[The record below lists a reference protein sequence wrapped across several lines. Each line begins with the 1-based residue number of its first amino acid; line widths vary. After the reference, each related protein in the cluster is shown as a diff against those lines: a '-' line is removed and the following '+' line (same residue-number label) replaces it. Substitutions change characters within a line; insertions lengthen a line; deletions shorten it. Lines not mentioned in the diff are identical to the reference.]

1 MATWQ
6 DGGKLYFDTNGGG
19 YVDMNTGQRYY
30 NDGSGSAI
38 APTVGTATN
47 LLSRWS
53 GNAMPDMSAAQSNQ
67 ALAGWQP
74 NMIPG
79 NQNEYNPFSSDKATS
94 LGVNWGSGTTGDTG
108 ANYGASSGSSGGAS
122 WGGSAATSTPYGGS
136 TLGSSISGTSLQE
149 NPYLKQMGDYLTS
162 QMTDAFNTKV
172 APQISRGAVL
182 SGGFGGSRQGVIEAN
197 ANNDLQNNIGAA
209 LANLYGNGYNTATSY
224 DLGLRNNQLGYD
236 NLDRNINND
245 NLGWQLQGA
254 NFGLGLYNQLLNNDT
269 NQYNTGTTVQNA
281 PMNYWQNFTNQA
293 NALGNGYSTTTGT
306 QNYGS
311 NPLLSAYGG
320 SQMFG
325 GMFNNNNSY
334 NANANRGTYGTN
346 WGTGDSYGNYDYGAF
361 L

>member
-1 MATWQ
+1 M
-6 DGGKLYFDTNGGG
+6 
-19 YVDMNTGQRYY
+19 
-30 NDGSGSAI
+30 
-38 APTVGTATN
+38 
-47 LLSRWS
+47 
-53 GNAMPDMSAAQSNQ
+53 
-67 ALAGWQP
+67 
-74 NMIPG
+74 
-79 NQNEYNPFSSDKATS
+79 
-94 LGVNWGSGTTGDTG
+94 
-108 ANYGASSGSSGGAS
+108 
-122 WGGSAATSTPYGGS
+122 
-136 TLGSSISGTSLQE
+136 
-149 NPYLKQMGDYLTS
+149 
-162 QMTDAFNTKV
+162 
-172 APQISRGAVL
+172 L

-197 ANNDLQNNIGAA
+197 ANNDLQNNIGSA

-325 GMFNNNNSY
+325 GMFGNGNS
-334 NANANRGTYGTN
+334 ANANRGTYGTN
-346 WGTGDSYGNYDYGAF
+346 WGTGKTMTMGRSCDPRFTTSPKGNAAGGMALGHHLDLGHRGSRLRRRILTGAALPDHRAKTF
-361 L
+361 KASQIRLVLHSRQLHR